1 MADRKKLGSN
11 RAQFSFVRS
20 SAKNRRMVIEIYSST
35 VSRGVDVALS
45 RGGQEFFS
53 VGIIYEVASVLRIVS
68 NV

>member
-1 MADRKKLGSN
+1 MKSLRVSGAD
-11 RAQFSFVRS
+11 
-20 SAKNRRMVIEIYSST
+20 KNGAASIGIYSST

-45 RGGQEFFS
+45 RVGQEFFS